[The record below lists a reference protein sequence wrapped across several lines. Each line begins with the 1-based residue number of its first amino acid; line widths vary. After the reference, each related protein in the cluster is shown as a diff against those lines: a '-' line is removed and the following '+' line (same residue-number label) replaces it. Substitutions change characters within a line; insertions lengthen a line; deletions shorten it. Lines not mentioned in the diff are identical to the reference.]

1 MSELE
6 VSSEEVKL
14 GLSLRDP
21 VLWGQG
27 YLRNRDG
34 SPRVYWPHQV
44 EDLRS
49 EERNIIHLDGRG
61 AGKSISLTTDA
72 LHFAFTTRGGQG
84 LVAAPHQ
91 GHLDTL
97 IEEMEFQIDSSPELT
112 RSIVVTKYGN
122 PKIYRKPYFRLE
134 FTNGAILYF
143 RPAGAY
149 GDAFILNAALMLDF
163 VWSLS
168 SSGRWSHTFLTLSL
182 RHRCNGFSERYTE
195 SMAFFRAFDPSITNS
210 RFTPGVTPRLAMFS
224 RNAVGSHVLWIV
236 ANLDNNSITKK
247 HTLCPIAKY

>member
-1 MSELE
+1 MARRFQFRLKTLLK
-6 VSSEEVKL
+6 VRQ
-14 GLSLRDP
+14 LRE
-21 VLWGQG
+21 
-27 YLRNRDG
+27 REAKR
-34 SPRVYWPHQV
+34 RVAAK
-44 EDLRS
+44 RS
-49 EERNIIHLDGRG
+49 EIARVDQLRRQTSAE
-61 AGKSISLTTDA
+61 LTRQQEA
-72 LHFAFTTRGGQG
+72 LLGEQ
-84 LVAAPHQ
+84 LQ